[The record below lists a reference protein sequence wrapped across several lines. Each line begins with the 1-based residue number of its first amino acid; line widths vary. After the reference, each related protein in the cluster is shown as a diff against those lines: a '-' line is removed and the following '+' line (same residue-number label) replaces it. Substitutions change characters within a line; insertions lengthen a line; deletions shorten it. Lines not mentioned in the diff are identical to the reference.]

1 MHLRMHKR
9 MEEKNGEPSLYDH
22 YVMNRGGNGTMIS
35 LINKPHVLFSCQLIE
50 GHNMCKC
57 TRVKCTLYAF
67 SVFELYVQG
76 VKINWCKF
84 LMDELPQYCANTSA
98 SCFIC

>member
-1 MHLRMHKR
+1 
-9 MEEKNGEPSLYDH
+9 MEEKNGEPRLYGL
-22 YVMNRGGNGTMIS
+22 YVMNIRGNGTMIS
-35 LINKPHVLFSCQLIE
+35 LINKPHVLFLCQLIE

-57 TRVKCTLYAF
+57 TRVKCTLHAF
-67 SVFELYVQG
+67 SLFELYVQG

-84 LMDELPQYCANTSA
+84 LMDELPQYCANTLA